1 MSPTNQPPAVT
12 GTLLNEE
19 LADLLTASRNGSLQN
34 LDKKFDA
41 LAIKIEAIYDASE
54 RTATSMNILVTL
66 MAAQVA
72 WGLQDR
78 LTGNWTVGNSE
89 WLREF
94 YESVVRGQPMLWFI
108 IAVLLW
114 TMFAIGLKK
123 WADDINAQKKA
134 RVSADVAAALSIN
147 TEGASE
153 L

>member
-66 MAAQVA
+66 MAAQVGISRVEA
-72 WGLQDR
+72 AAHRKAAVEGIA
-78 LTGNWTVGNSE
+78 E
-89 WLREF
+89 
-94 YESVVRGQPMLWFI
+94 
-108 IAVLLW
+108 AVL
-114 TMFAIGLKK
+114 
-123 WADDINAQKKA
+123 
-134 RVSADVAAALSIN
+134 AAK
-147 TEGASE
+147 
-153 L
+153 